1 MNPKRYDQYDA
12 GTPTLTFIILQGHPT
27 TGALTKITLQQLMDL
42 LGLVPGL
49 KDLDIG
55 FDFTD
60 VTTGVA
66 QTYILDPVASWP
78 YTINEIC
85 FQSDSTIDNI
95 VVKINSTTIT
105 GFEAIDVTTAMGTT
119 AATGANAVVTNDV
132 VSFTT
137 SGTDGGAT
145 TIRGKLRIT
154 RT

>member
-12 GTPTLTFIILQGHPT
+12 GTATITFIILQGHPT

-60 VTTGVA
+60 VSTGVA
-66 QTYILDPVASWP
+66 QTYILDPDVSWP
-78 YTINEIC
+78 YTINSISL
-85 FQSDSTIDNI
+85 QSDSTMDNL

-105 GFEAIDVTTAMGTT
+105 GMEAIDVTTTMTKTDAS
-119 AATGANAVVTNDV
+119 GANTVVAGDV
-132 VSFTT
+132 VKFTT